1 MPKRKSKRYN
11 RPRKLYSTVRIKEE
25 NGLVNRYGLKNKRE
39 VWKTDFAVAK
49 IRNTAKK
56 LITASE
62 EEKNKFIEGQKTKG
76 FEVNSIA
83 DILGL
88 NKEDYLKRR
97 LQSIIVKKNL
107 AHTHKQARQLI
118 VHKHVTI
125 NNHVLNSPS
134 HLTTLEEEKSV
145 ALNIALP
152 VEKKKLT
159 KEEEKL
165 LEEIKEDAKKANK
178 IAEGKTK

>member
-1 MPKRKSKRYN
+1 MPKRKAKRYN
-11 RPRKLYSTVRIKEE
+11 RPRKLYSTTRIKEE
-25 NGLVNRYGLKNKRE
+25 NELIKRYGLKNKRE

-62 EEKNKFIEGQKTKG
+62 EEKKKYVDGQRAKG

-97 LQSIIVKKNL
+97 LQSMIVKKNL

-125 NNHVLNSPS
+125 NNHVVNSPS
-134 HLTTLEEEKSV
+134 HLTTLDEEKNV
-145 ALNIALP
+145 ALNLALP

-159 KEEEKL
+159 KDEEKL
-165 LEEIKEDAKKANK
+165 LGDIKKDAEKANK
-178 IAEGKTK
+178 KSEGETK